1 MKFEWDETKRLANL
15 AKHNIDFV
23 RAAQVFAAPHLI
35 LPARST
41 ANEPRW
47 LAIGTTGGI
56 PVAVIFTRRET
67 RVRIISIRRARTNER
82 RELEAL
88 YR

>member
-1 MKFEWDETKRLANL
+1 MNFEWDEAKRLANL
-15 AKHNIDFV
+15 AKHDIDFV

-41 ANEPRW
+41 ADDPRW
-47 LAIGTTGGI
+47 LAIGTTSSI
-56 PVAVIFTRRET
+56 LVAVVFTRRET
-67 RVRIISIRRARTNER
+67 LLRIISIRRARTNER
-82 RELEAL
+82 RRLEAL